1 MFTLYFYSIAL
12 VWYFHKHKREYKL
25 SRFLLLNL
33 KHDAFSQILHSH
45 SRLKLQHSFLSDVV
59 CVYSLLQN
67 RDFLFQNAD
76 EYIFSKLS
84 SWKQEIFDVISDR
97 KCKDKTSPSQ
107 SIKMEVFRNYYN
119 LIESFWITREKVEED
134 FLTNNEIEAI
144 REIEDLL
151 EAIKE
156 IIFEQ
161 DEDDANMRR
170 FILNQFNHLM
180 YLIKE
185 VVDESDN
192 NINIMF

>member
-1 MFTLYFYSIAL
+1 
-12 VWYFHKHKREYKL
+12 
-25 SRFLLLNL
+25 
-33 KHDAFSQILHSH
+33 
-45 SRLKLQHSFLSDVV
+45 
-59 CVYSLLQN
+59 
-67 RDFLFQNAD
+67 
-76 EYIFSKLS
+76 
-84 SWKQEIFDVISDR
+84 
-97 KCKDKTSPSQ
+97 
-107 SIKMEVFRNYYN
+107 MEVFRNYYN

-144 REIEDLL
+144 IEIEDLL

-161 DEDDANMRR
+161 DDDDDANMRR

-185 VVDESDN
+185 VVNESDN

>member
-1 MFTLYFYSIAL
+1 
-12 VWYFHKHKREYKL
+12 
-25 SRFLLLNL
+25 
-33 KHDAFSQILHSH
+33 
-45 SRLKLQHSFLSDVV
+45 
-59 CVYSLLQN
+59 
-67 RDFLFQNAD
+67 
-76 EYIFSKLS
+76 
-84 SWKQEIFDVISDR
+84 
-97 KCKDKTSPSQ
+97 
-107 SIKMEVFRNYYN
+107 MEVFRNYYN

-161 DEDDANMRR
+161 DEDDADTRR
-170 FILNQFNHLM
+170 VILNLFNYLM

-192 NINIMF
+192 NINICFNCGYV

>member
-1 MFTLYFYSIAL
+1 
-12 VWYFHKHKREYKL
+12 
-25 SRFLLLNL
+25 
-33 KHDAFSQILHSH
+33 
-45 SRLKLQHSFLSDVV
+45 
-59 CVYSLLQN
+59 
-67 RDFLFQNAD
+67 
-76 EYIFSKLS
+76 
-84 SWKQEIFDVISDR
+84 
-97 KCKDKTSPSQ
+97 
-107 SIKMEVFRNYYN
+107 MEVFRNYYN

-180 YLIKE
+180 YLIRE
-185 VVDESDN
+185 VDESDN